1 MGRGPLPTRGGAT
14 PGSPPRSRPNCTSR
28 SGWPWPTV
36 RCCPIREVII
46 TDVDAL
52 PADLVD
58 DDLRRHAQAT
68 LLDAAAVH
76 DAKDLPASAEG
87 RELSS

>member
-1 MGRGPLPTRGGAT
+1 
-14 PGSPPRSRPNCTSR
+14 
-28 SGWPWPTV
+28 
-36 RCCPIREVII
+36 VII
-46 TDVDAL
+46 TAVDAL
-52 PADLVD
+52 PAGLVD